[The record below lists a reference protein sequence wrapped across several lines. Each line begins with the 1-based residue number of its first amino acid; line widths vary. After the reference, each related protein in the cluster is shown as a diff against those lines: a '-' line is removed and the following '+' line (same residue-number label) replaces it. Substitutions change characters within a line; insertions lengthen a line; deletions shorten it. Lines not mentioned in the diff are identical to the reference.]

1 MSDPRTAR
9 PAADEHNPS
18 FSRYIDRVPEGSDV
32 VALLAAQD
40 AEMASLLGGVDEARA
55 AYRYAEGKWSIKQ
68 VVGHLA
74 DTERVMTYRLLC
86 IARGDETSLPGF
98 DENAF
103 AENAGSDA
111 RTLADLVAE
120 WRAVRAATLP
130 LVANLPDEAWNR
142 RGTANGNPA
151 TPRALAWITAGHVI
165 HHVDILRE
173 RYL

>member
-1 MSDPRTAR
+1 MSDSRTAR
-9 PAADEHNPS
+9 PAADEHNPY
-18 FSRYIDRVPEGSDV
+18 FSRYIDRVPEGSDIV
-32 VALLAAQD
+32 QVLAAQD
-40 AEMASLLGGVDEARA
+40 TEIADLLGGVDEERA

-68 VVGHLA
+68 VVGHLS

-86 IARGDETSLPGF
+86 VARGDQTSLPGF
-98 DENAF
+98 DENVF

-111 RTLADLVAE
+111 RTFADLLAE

-130 LVANLPDEAWNR
+130 LVANLSDEAWGR
-142 RGTANGNPA
+142 RGTANNNPA

-165 HHVDILRE
+165 HHADILRE